1 MRKEGTVM
9 GQKRIIF
16 GSGQYGHDALAF
28 LGSENV
34 ECFCDNK
41 QSLAGTKKYGKPVI
55 SFEQLKTENRDAV
68 VIIAVAGNAAYA
80 VAGQCEENG
89 IRDYVVFELLKEQFP
104 DSGAGEACAYLDNP
118 LNRSEL
124 RKDMYL
130 RKLKERERQV
140 AYFKSHVDIRDMK
153 PARGALRERQLRRVE
168 GAVLFFEKTAGLSL
182 QPILYG
188 GNLIG
193 YVRHGGFIPWDDDI
207 DFVLIRKDYEKLK
220 DYCRGNIRYDRA
232 HRGTGQEGKSS
243 PGMENFSWYITH
255 DHIRVSMV
263 FEDGYGTGIDFF
275 PLDYYADGYSLEE
288 LLLLRDRVRAET
300 ILMDSEEEKVQYVER
315 VRQENASNTPGES
328 NQIYFG
334 IDNMEVRNSFH
345 RGQFIPKDVIFPLK
359 EVLWEGA
366 HFLVPNDPEEFLSYE
381 YEKPWDFPDDVGI
394 PLHCKEIGE
403 ED

>member
-1 MRKEGTVM
+1 M

-34 ECFCDNK
+34 ECFCDNNK
-41 QSLAGTKKYGKPVI
+41 SLVGTTKYGKPVI
-55 SFEQLKTENRDAV
+55 SFAQLKEENRDAV

-89 IRDYVVFELLKEQFP
+89 IRDYLVFEFLKEQLL
-104 DSGAGEACAYLDNP
+104 DSGGKEACAYIDDP
-118 LNRSEL
+118 LSRSEL

-130 RKLKERERQV
+130 RKMRERERQV

-153 PARGALRERQLRRVE
+153 PARGALRERQLRRVQ
-168 GAVLFFEKTAGLSL
+168 GAALFFEKTAEAGLSI
-182 QPILYG
+182 QPFLCG

-207 DFVLIRKDYEKLK
+207 DFGLIREDYEKLK
-220 DYCRGNIRYDRA
+220 DYCRDNICYDRA
-232 HRGTGQEGKSS
+232 HRGTGQEGKSG
-243 PGMENFSWYITH
+243 PGMENFSWYLTH
-255 DHIRVSMV
+255 DHIRVSAV

-275 PLDYYADGYSLEE
+275 PLDYYADDYSLEE
-288 LLLLRDRVRAET
+288 LLLLRDRVRT
-300 ILMDSEEEKVQYVER
+300 NTVSMDSEEEKVEYVER
-315 VRQENASNTPGES
+315 VRQENAVNVPKES

-334 IDNMEVRNSFH
+334 IDNMDLRSSFH
-345 RGQFIPKDVIFPLK
+345 RGQFIPKDVVFPLK
-359 EVLWEGA
+359 EVLWEGG
-366 HFLVPNDPEEFLSYE
+366 HFLVPNDPEEFLTYE

-403 ED
+403 EA